1 MIFLVDLGGK
11 AYLTRFKSLL
21 KEVYKRL
28 NCISAVLNYLLYSQ
42 FLKAFINCIINP
54 VLDMLV

>member
-11 AYLTRFKSLL
+11 AYLTKLKSLL

-28 NCISAVLNYLLYSQ
+28 NYISAILNYLLYSQ
-42 FLKAFINCIINP
+42 FLKALINCIINLILNIS
-54 VLDMLV
+54 V